1 MAAFDKCPVCGG
13 AIAKKKVDKVV
24 RVGDLSEIVKVQAE
38 VCLRCGERLYAPAA
52 VKRTAKIRSKL
63 QREAKANPQSTAWG
77 RLLDKLDYEVWFLDY
92 LEKRYD
98 MDRSQREPPVFRITN
113 GEQQSSYELTF
124 EEYFCISS
132 GPSPNLLN
140 AMMPLTF
147 VASFKTLDMIFEWIL
162 EENHK
167 LGNIPKVPWGF
178 WKKVKI
184 LKRASN
190 LQLPDPI
197 KNQPHLYDYA
207 KALFCQLMPYRN
219 EVVHRNRFSVS
230 GDTLTLSDSKAG
242 TSLTLNGQQVD
253 RLVRFALALV
263 RVLKK
268 QMVVDR
274 KTDKLLKYYLDGL
287 APIHGLPPFN
297 QRQMPFLV
305 HVELTVPKCGASFP
319 ADLKRVRD
327 AVKRKISSQEVF
339 FDLKVRAVEGET
351 LIATWYFSP
360 EEVPDLD
367 MMIFYEESHKA
378 HRVALI
384 EPNQK
389 KRDGHKTTT
398 GFSGSR

>member
-13 AIAKKKVDKVV
+13 ARKKKKVDKVV

-38 VCLRCGERLYAPAA
+38 VCLRCGERLYAPAV

-63 QREAKANPQSTAWG
+63 EREAKANPQSTARG

-113 GEQQSSYELTF
+113 GEQQSSYKRSF
-124 EEYFCISS
+124 YDCFS
-132 GPSPNLLN
+132 GPDSTLLN
-140 AMMPLTF
+140 AMTPLTF
-147 VASFKTLDMIFEWIL
+147 VASFKTLDMIFEWIF

-167 LGNIPKVPWGF
+167 SGNIPKVPWGF
-178 WKKVKI
+178 SDKVKI

-190 LQLPDPI
+190 LQFPGPF

-263 RVLKK
+263 RVLTK
-268 QMVVDR
+268 QMLVDR

-297 QRQMPFLV
+297 QRQKPFLV
-305 HVELTVPKCGASFP
+305 HVELTVPKRGASFP

-327 AVKRKISSQEVF
+327 EVKRKISNQEGF

-367 MMIFYEESHKA
+367 MVIFYEESHKA
-378 HRVALI
+378 HRVATI
-384 EPNQK
+384 K
-389 KRDGHKTTT
+389 DKR
-398 GFSGSR
+398 

>member
-1 MAAFDKCPVCGG
+1 MAAFDKCPVCGGG

-52 VKRTAKIRSKL
+52 VKHVSQIRSKL

-98 MDRSQREPPVFRITN
+98 MIGGNHYDLVIRITN
-113 GEQQSSYELTF
+113 GEQPSSHEITF
-124 EEYFCISS
+124 DEYFCINS
-132 GPSPNLLN
+132 GPDSNLLN

-162 EENHK
+162 GENHK
-167 LGNIPKVPWGF
+167 SGNIPKVPWNF
-178 WKKVKI
+178 SDKVKI
-184 LKRASN
+184 LTQQASN
-190 LQLPDPI
+190 LQLPDPF
-197 KNQPHLYDYA
+197 KNHPPLYDYA
-207 KALFCQLMPYRN
+207 KALFCQLMPYRH
-219 EVVHRNRFSVS
+219 EVVHKNRFSVS

-263 RVLKK
+263 RVLTK

-274 KTDKLLKYYLDGL
+274 KTDKLLKYYLNGL
-287 APIHGLPPFN
+287 APIHGLPTFN

-305 HVELTVPKCGASFP
+305 HVELTLPKCGASFP

-327 AVKRKISSQEVF
+327 EVKRRFSSQEMF

-378 HRVALI
+378 HRVEI
-384 EPNQK
+384 IKN
-389 KRDGHKTTT
+389 KR
-398 GFSGSR
+398 

>member
-13 AIAKKKVDKVV
+13 AIEKKKVDKVV
-24 RVGDLSEIVKVQAE
+24 RVGDLSEIVKIQAE

-98 MDRSQREPPVFRITN
+98 MDRSQRDAPVIKITN
-113 GEQQSSYELTF
+113 GEQQSSYKRSF
-124 EEYFCISS
+124 YDCFS
-132 GPSPNLLN
+132 GPDSTLLN

-162 EENHK
+162 EETDK
-167 LGNIPKVPWGF
+167 KVPWGF
-178 WKKVKI
+178 SDKVKI

-190 LQLPDPI
+190 LQLPAPF

-263 RVLKK
+263 RVLTK

-274 KTDKLLKYYLDGL
+274 KTDALLKYYLDGL

-305 HVELTVPKCGASFP
+305 HVELTLPKCGASFP

-327 AVKRKISSQEVF
+327 EVKRKISNQEVF
-339 FDLKVRAVEGET
+339 FDLKVLAVEGET

-378 HRVALI
+378 HRVAI
-384 EPNQK
+384 IK
-389 KRDGHKTTT
+389 DKR
-398 GFSGSR
+398 

>member
-13 AIAKKKVDKVV
+13 AIAKKKVAKVV
-24 RVGDLSEIVKVQAE
+24 RVGDLFEIVKIHAE

-63 QREAKANPQSTAWG
+63 EREAKANPQTTARG

-98 MDRSQREPPVFRITN
+98 MIGGNHYDLVIRITN
-113 GEQQSSYELTF
+113 GEQQSSHEITF
-124 EEYFCISS
+124 DDYL
-132 GPSPNLLN
+132 GHDPTLLN
-140 AMMPLTF
+140 AMTPLTF

-162 EENHK
+162 EKKNK
-167 LGNIPKVPWGF
+167 KVPWGF
-178 WKKVKI
+178 SDKVKI

-190 LQLPDPI
+190 LQLPDPF
-197 KNQPHLYDYA
+197 KNHPHLYDYA
-207 KALFCQLMPYRN
+207 KALFCQLVPYRN

-263 RVLKK
+263 RVLTK

-287 APIHGLPPFN
+287 APIHGLPTFN
-297 QRQMPFLV
+297 QQKPLLV
-305 HVELTVPKCGASFP
+305 PVELTVPKCGASFP
-319 ADLKRVRD
+319 ADLKQVRD
-327 AVKRKISSQEVF
+327 AVKRTFSNQEMF
-339 FDLKVRAVEGET
+339 FDLKVLAVEGET

-367 MMIFYEESHKA
+367 MMIFYEESHKT
-378 HRVALI
+378 HRVAI
-384 EPNQK
+384 IK
-389 KRDGHKTTT
+389 DKR
-398 GFSGSR
+398 